1 MATVQSPPELSLPV
15 PLAVKQDSEIDLVAF
30 TMAALRFVSPWSVET
45 KSSKWSS
52 KIEPGTPEAK
62 DRVISLAEVSL
73 HDTRNDCWVVIY
85 DRVYDIT
92 DFLYEVSY
100 YSKFSFKV

>member
-1 MATVQSPPELSLPV
+1 MATVQSPPELSLSA
-15 PLAVKQDSEIDLVAF
+15 PLAVQQDTDIDFVAL

-45 KSSKWSS
+45 KSNKWAP

-73 HDTRNDCWVVIY
+73 HDTQKDCWVVIY

-92 DFLYEVSY
+92 DFLYEVS
-100 YSKFSFKV
+100 